1 MNPFETIE
9 YVQNTYRTYV
19 YTFQK
24 IRSTTIEKW
33 VQDKIAE
40 GTLLWKDPYVQ
51 LNRLFEQGDF
61 LQKLVDEG
69 LIHSWVLKIFSK
81 KDTAGKLTGSPIIP
95 YRHQSEAIISI
106 QKDNA
111 NTLVTTGTSSGKSF
125 CFGIPIV
132 SECLKM
138 REQGLSGIKAI
149 IVYPMN
155 ALANSQYEDF
165 ALRLHGSGLK
175 IGLYTG
181 DTKNS
186 PDEARVALK
195 TSTGREEPYDS
206 ELLSRDEM
214 QANPPDI
221 LMTNYVMLELL
232 LTRFEDRKLFPKDGN
247 HLKFL
252 VLDEIHTYSGKKGAD
267 VACLIRRLKQRT
279 GTIGKLRCI
288 GTSATVQSEKGE
300 RGEELIAQFAKNLF
314 SEDFEPANVIGESYL
329 KTARPTAE
337 PLPPTIQV
345 TNTML
350 EHFDGTPEKAIALT
364 EALTGKNIAD
374 TDKTAEG
381 IGRILSAQLTVQF
394 LEDKLSEN
402 SLSLSTILKEYKET
416 HRPDFSL
423 EDCAKE
429 LEAALL
435 AGSVGTV
442 EILGSQQPKFVPKIH
457 TFFSQGKTITTCLTK
472 DGPHLNERGESTCP
486 TCAKNQK
493 TRVTFPLNFCRAC
506 GQEYYGVTI
515 TEDNTLYPRDI
526 DMVETQGTNAYLQTG
541 TFNEIDLPFPAEW
554 LDKEEKQLTAKHE
567 EARPRK
573 TIYCPACNK
582 IDATCSCK
590 DRLEVTVVPSPFLFC
605 PTCGVYYDKRSREFS
620 KLFTFGSIGRSTGTD
635 VLVSSVVS
643 KLNPDERKLI
653 AFSDSRQDTAL
664 QAAHMNNLQKRIHFR
679 QALYYALK
687 NNGYIEGTDKA
698 LDINQTGLKIFKTME
713 NNKVIPD
720 YARAR
725 GKYVKTSDADEAY
738 QRYLEYNVVL
748 DLGSSTRK
756 NQRNLEEVGLVQ
768 VIYNGLEGLS
778 KDETVWKTIKPLA
791 TLSPIERH
799 DYLTGILD
807 IFRSKRSIS
816 HKDVLN
822 QREFRNEIGSKLTE
836 ECQFDIGAEAPGTI
850 MGYSDTARKGDKTKY
865 VLKITGPRSRLMI
878 WTQRVLGLNREEA
891 AELLTKIFSVL
902 SDQELLPILAS
913 VPVKGY
919 RGISLGEVYML
930 DSQYLQL
937 QALNKTKHKIC
948 PKCGLLHHRET
959 IDICTD
965 VNCGQLQER
974 DFEKNYFRLAY
985 SRPFKDTVPIQ
996 AQEHSGQLD
1005 GDERKKIEAKF
1016 RSRDDPLN
1024 VLVCTPTMEL
1034 GIDIGDLSAI
1044 YMRNVPPSPS
1054 NYAQRAGRAGR
1065 KSQPSIIT
1073 TFCGSGIA
1081 RGPHD
1086 QYFYRFPE
1094 KIVSGK
1100 ITSPRFMLDNKQLVT
1115 THLHSLI
1122 LETMEKK
1129 LETGIGK
1136 ILDLTEPNYPMMPDY
1151 KNELIRRVTDAKQ
1164 KILESA
1170 KSAFSLEMTVYPWFT
1185 EAFINQTID
1194 SFLDHFEGA
1203 LEYWRKEYETLDR
1216 EHQDLSAKDRK
1227 ERASNQ
1233 DRYRLA
1239 AISQKLENMRVGEKD
1254 FYIYRYLSTQGFLPN
1269 YGFPSS
1275 NTTLS
1280 LSESENEIQRDN
1292 VIALSELAPGN
1303 TIYYQGA
1310 KYQVAYARPKV
1321 MNQKPVREYLLIC
1334 PNCQNALRGETAK
1347 TAAACPKCQNP
1358 LTGEHPNPN
1367 AMQLPDMYA
1376 IRRLRITSDEEE
1388 RMRLGYQTSTHYQAS
1403 DKIQEYDVT
1412 TPNDLSLKI
1421 LYEQNGQIIHLN
1433 KGTTRNQEDGQD
1445 AGFVLCSA
1453 CNRWLFGDDRIED
1466 HINPESNSYCPK
1478 NAQEDDI
1485 IRGIEL
1491 FTVGTHDVA
1500 TLKVPPPKNLT
1511 QDQIKPYYLT
1521 LQEALLQG
1529 MQIALNLDESEIDG
1543 FITQE
1548 TTDPSKYDIILY
1560 ETAGGGT
1567 GAIKALTT
1575 TPGFTNIVGKAR
1587 ELLHEYDSQVG
1598 CTKACYECLLN
1609 YYNQRD
1615 HEKLDRNL
1623 ILPTL
1628 RLLENAKTSLVQ
1640 SANQTERL
1648 EELKKACDSE
1658 LERTVLQRI
1667 VDEGL
1672 PLPDEAQ
1679 HIIYDKDVRIAK
1691 PDFYYKNQNISLF
1704 VDGPVHEEDYVKK
1717 DDEEKRKKLRALGY
1731 RVFVVHYANIEEGL
1745 SKLRTALEG

>member
-1 MNPFETIE
+1 LNPFESLEHIQGS
-9 YVQNTYRTYV
+9 YKTYV
-19 YTFQK
+19 NTFQRIRNPSIQGWVDRK
-24 IRSTTIEKW
+24 IS
-33 VQDKIAE
+33 E
-40 GTLLWKDPYVQ
+40 GTLLWKDPYIQ
-51 LNRLFEQGDF
+51 LNRRFEQGDS
-61 LQKLVDEG
+61 LQKLVDDG
-69 LIHSWVLKIFSK
+69 ILHGGILKIFSRK
-81 KDTAGKLTGSPIIP
+81 AATGKLTDKPITP
-95 YRHQSEAIISI
+95 YKHQSEAILSI
-106 QKDNA
+106 LRDNA

-138 REQGLSGIKAI
+138 REQGLGGIKAI

-165 ALRLHGSGLK
+165 AQRLHGSGLK

-186 PDEARVALK
+186 PEEARAALK

-232 LTRFEDRKLFPKDGN
+232 LTRFEDRKLFPKDSN

-314 SEDFEPANVIGESYL
+314 SEDFQPAHVIGESYL
-329 KTARPTAE
+329 KTARPTAA

-345 TNTML
+345 TNAML
-350 EHFDGTPEKAIALT
+350 EHFDGTLEKAITLT
-364 EALTGKNIAD
+364 EALTGKPIAD
-374 TDKTAEG
+374 PDKTAEG
-381 IGRILSAQLTVQF
+381 IGRILSAQQTVQF

-402 SLSLSTILKEYKET
+402 SLSLATILKEYKET
-416 HRPDFSL
+416 HRSSFSL
-423 EDCAKE
+423 EECAKE
-429 LEAALL
+429 LKAALL

-506 GQEYYGVTI
+506 GQEFYGVTI
-515 TEDNTLYPRDI
+515 AEDNTLYPRDI
-526 DMVETQGTNAYLQTG
+526 DMVETQGTNAYIQIG
-541 TFNEIDLPFPAEW
+541 AYNEDNVPFPAEW
-554 LDKEEKQLTAKHE
+554 YDNQNELKENHD
-567 EARPRK
+567 EARPRN
-573 TIYCPACNK
+573 TTYCPNCNK
-582 IDATCSCK
+582 IDTNCTCK
-590 DRLEVTVVPSPFLFC
+590 DKLNITIVSSPFLFC
-605 PTCGVYYDKRSREFS
+605 PTCGVYYDKKSRDFS

-635 VLVSSVVS
+635 VLVSSIVS
-643 KLNPDERKLI
+643 KLSPNERKLI

-664 QAAHMNNLQKRIHFR
+664 QAAHMNNLQKRIRFR

-687 NNGYIEGTDKA
+687 NGGYIEGSDKA
-698 LDINQTGLKIFKTME
+698 LDVNQTGIKIFKTME
-713 NNKVIPD
+713 NNGVIPD

-725 GKYVKTSDADEAY
+725 GKYAKTTDADEAY

-748 DLGSSTRK
+748 DLASSTRK

-768 VIYNGLEGLS
+768 IIYNGLEGLS
-778 KDETVWKTIKPLA
+778 KDNEVWKNIKPLA
-791 TLSPIERH
+791 TLSEAERQ
-799 DYLTGILD
+799 DYLRGILD
-807 IFRSKRSIS
+807 IFRNKRAIN
-816 HKDVLN
+816 HKDILN
-822 QREFRNEIGSKLTE
+822 QREFRTEIISKLTE

-850 MGYSDTARKGDKTKY
+850 MGYSDTARKGARTKY
-865 VLKITGPRSRLMI
+865 VLRVTGPKSRLMI
-878 WTQRVLGLNREEA
+878 WTQRVLGLNRDEA
-891 AELLTKIFSVL
+891 AQILTQVIEIL
-902 SDQELLPILAS
+902 SDKELLPILTQ

-919 RGISLGEVYML
+919 RGMPLGEVYML
-930 DSQYLQL
+930 DTEYIQL

-948 PKCGLLHHRET
+948 PKCGLIHHQT
-959 IDICTD
+959 VVDFCTGSD
-965 VNCGQLQER
+965 CGQLQER

-985 SRPFKDTVPIQ
+985 SQPFKDTVTIT

-1016 RSRDDPLN
+1016 RSQDDPLN

-1034 GIDIGDLSAI
+1034 GIDIGELSAI

-1073 TFCGSGIA
+1073 TFCGSGIS

-1100 ITSPRFMLDNKQLVT
+1100 ITSPRFMLDNKQLIT

-1122 LETMEKK
+1122 LETIETK

-1136 ILDLTEPNYPMMPDY
+1136 ILELEEPNYPMLPDY
-1151 KNELIRRVTDAKQ
+1151 KNALSKKINDAKQ
-1164 KILESA
+1164 RIIESA
-1170 KSAFSLEMTVYPWFT
+1170 KSAFSLEMASYPWFT

-1194 SFLDHFEGA
+1194 SFLDHFESA

-1216 EHQDLSAKDRK
+1216 EHQDLSAKNRK
-1227 ERASNQ
+1227 EGPSSQ
-1233 DRYRLA
+1233 DRNRIE
-1239 AISQKLENMRVGEKD
+1239 AIAQKLMNMRDGEKD
-1254 FYIYRYLSTQGFLPN
+1254 FYIYRYLSARGFLPN

-1280 LSESENEIQRDN
+1280 LSESEDEIQRDN
-1292 VIALSELAPGN
+1292 VIALSEFAPGN
-1303 TIYYQGA
+1303 TIYFQGA

-1321 MNQKPVREYLLIC
+1321 MNQKPVREHLLIC
-1334 PNCQNALRGETAK
+1334 PNCSNVLRGEVAK
-1347 TAAACPKCQNP
+1347 TAAACPKCQKP
-1358 LTGEHPNPN
+1358 LTGQHPNPD

-1388 RMRLGYQTSTHYQAS
+1388 RMRLGYQISTHYEAS
-1403 DKIQEYDVT
+1403 DKTQEYNVT
-1412 TPNDLSLKI
+1412 TDNDLELKI
-1421 LYEQNGQIIHLN
+1421 LYEHNGRIIHLN
-1433 KGTTRNQEDGQD
+1433 KGTNRNQEDGQD

-1453 CNRWLFGDDRIED
+1453 CNRWLFGDDRIEQHTD
-1466 HINPESNSYCPK
+1466 PDSNTHCPK
-1478 NAQEDDI
+1478 NAQEEDI
-1485 IRGIEL
+1485 IRGIIL

-1500 TLKVPPPKNLT
+1500 TIKLPPPKNIEPSKT
-1511 QDQIKPYYLT
+1511 QAYYLT
-1521 LQEALLQG
+1521 LEEALLQG

-1548 TTDPSKYDIILY
+1548 TADPSRYDIILY

-1575 TPGFTNIVGKAR
+1575 TAGFTNVIEKTL
-1587 ELLHEYDSQVG
+1587 ELLHEYDPQAG

-1615 HEKLDRNL
+1615 HEKLDRHL
-1623 ILPTL
+1623 VLPTL
-1628 RLLENAKTSLVQ
+1628 RLLETAKTSYNPP
-1640 SANQTERL
+1640 ANQARKI
-1648 EELKKACDSE
+1648 EELLKACDSD
-1658 LERTVLQRI
+1658 LERTVLQRMI
-1667 VDEGL
+1667 DEGL

-1679 HIIYDKDVRIAK
+1679 HIIYDGDVRIAK
-1691 PDFYYKNQNISLF
+1691 PDFYYKQQNIALF
-1704 VDGPVHEEDYVKK
+1704 VDGPPHDQDYVKRE
-1717 DDEEKRKKLRALGY
+1717 DEEKRKKLKALGY
-1731 RVFVVHYANIEEGL
+1731 RVFAIHYLAIEEGIARL
-1745 SKLRTALEG
+1745 KQAL

>member
-1 MNPFETIE
+1 MNPFETLTH
-9 YVQNTYRTYV
+9 VQDSYKNYV

-24 IRSTTIEKW
+24 IRDHAIEKW
-33 VQDKIAE
+33 VQDKISE
-40 GTLLWKDPYVQ
+40 GTLLWKDPYIQ
-51 LNRLFEQGDF
+51 LNRRFEQGES
-61 LQKLVDEG
+61 LQKLVDESI
-69 LIHSWVLKIFSK
+69 LHKNVLQIFSK
-81 KDTAGKLTGSPIIP
+81 KNPFGKLTGSPITP
-95 YRHQSEAIISI
+95 YKHQSEAILSI
-106 QKDNA
+106 LRDNA

-132 SECLKM
+132 SECLRM
-138 REQGLSGIKAI
+138 RDQGVSGIKAI

-165 ALRLHGSGLK
+165 AQRLHGSGLK

-186 PDEARVALK
+186 PEEARAALK
-195 TSTGREEPYDS
+195 ASTGREEPYDS
-206 ELLSRDEM
+206 ELLSRDEI

-232 LTRFEDRKLFPKDGN
+232 LTRFEDRKLFPKDQSSR
-247 HLKFL
+247 LKFL

-279 GTIGKLRCI
+279 GTIGTLRCI
-288 GTSATVQSEKGE
+288 GTSATVQSEKGAK
-300 RGEELIAQFAKNLF
+300 GEELIAQFAKTLF
-314 SEDFEPANVIGESYL
+314 SEDFQPIHVIGEYYL
-329 KTARPTAE
+329 KTSRPNPI
-337 PLPPTIQV
+337 PLPPAIHV

-350 EHFDGTPEKAIALT
+350 EQFDGTLEKAIILT
-364 EALTGKNIAD
+364 EALTGITIVD
-374 TDKTAEG
+374 QDKTPEALG
-381 IGRILSAQLTVQF
+381 KILSTQQTAQF
-394 LEDKLSEN
+394 LEDKLQEN
-402 SLSLSTILKEYKET
+402 SHSLGTILKEYKET
-416 HRPDFSL
+416 HRTNCSMD
-423 EDCAKE
+423 DCSKE
-429 LEAALL
+429 LKAALL
-435 AGSVGTV
+435 AGSVGKV
-442 EILGSQQPKFVPKIH
+442 EILGNQQPKFVPKIH

-493 TRVTFPLNFCRAC
+493 TRATFPLNFCRAC
-506 GQEYYGVTI
+506 GQEFYGATI
-515 TEDNTLYPRDI
+515 AEDNTLYPRDI
-526 DMVETQGTNAYLQTG
+526 DMVETQGTNAYLQIG
-541 TFNEIDLPFPAEW
+541 AFSEEAVPFPAEW
-554 LDKEEKQLTAKHE
+554 YDKEDHLIAKHY
-567 EARPRK
+567 EARPK
-573 TIYCPACNK
+573 KAIYCPACNK
-582 IDATCSCK
+582 IDATCNCK
-590 DRLEVTVVPSPFLFC
+590 DRLEVTIVPSPFLFC
-605 PTCGVYYDKRSREFS
+605 PTCGVYYDKRSREFN

-635 VLVSSVVS
+635 VLVSSIVS
-643 KLNPDERKLI
+643 KLFPDERKLI

-687 NNGYIEGTDKA
+687 NNGYVEGTDKA
-698 LDINQTGLKIFKTME
+698 LDVVGTGIKIFKTMFD
-713 NNKVIPD
+713 NGVIPD

-738 QRYLEYNVVL
+738 QRYLEYNVIL

-768 VIYNGLEGLS
+768 VVYSGLEGLS
-778 KDETVWKTIKPLA
+778 KDDAVWKNIKPLA
-791 TLSPIERH
+791 TLSPAERQ
-799 DYLTGILD
+799 DYLSGILD

-822 QREFRNEIGSKLTE
+822 QREFRNEIVSKLTE

-865 VLKITGPRSRLMI
+865 VLRITGPKSRLMI
-878 WTQRVLGLNREEA
+878 WTQRVLGLSREEA
-891 AELLTKIFSVL
+891 ADLLTKTFSIL
-902 SDQELLPILAS
+902 SDKELLPILTS
-913 VPVKGY
+913 VPVYGY
-919 RGISLGEVYML
+919 RHQPLGEVYML

-937 QALNKTKHKIC
+937 QALNKTKHKVC

-965 VNCGQLQER
+965 VNCGQLEER
-974 DFEKNYFRLAY
+974 DFEKNYFRKAY
-985 SRPFKDTVPIQ
+985 SKPFKDTVTIQ

-1016 RSRDDPLN
+1016 RSPTDPLN

-1100 ITSPRFMLDNKQLVT
+1100 ITSPRFMLDNKQLIT

-1122 LETMEKK
+1122 LETMETK
-1129 LETGIGK
+1129 LETGMGK
-1136 ILDLTEPNYPMMPDY
+1136 ILDLEEPNYPMMPDY
-1151 KNELIRRVTDAKQ
+1151 KASLSKKVADAKQ
-1164 KILESA
+1164 KIGESA
-1170 KSAFSLEMTVYPWFT
+1170 KNAFSLEMARYPWFT
-1185 EAFINQTID
+1185 ESFVNQTID
-1194 SFLDHFEGA
+1194 SFLDHFESA
-1203 LEYWRKEYETLDR
+1203 LEYWRKEYATLDR
-1216 EHQDLSAKDRK
+1216 EHQDLSAKNRK
-1227 ERASNQ
+1227 EGPSSQ
-1233 DRYRLA
+1233 DRNRIE
-1239 AISQKLENMRVGEKD
+1239 AIAQKLKNMREGEKD
-1254 FYIYRYLSTQGFLPN
+1254 FYIYRYLSARGFLPN

-1275 NTTLS
+1275 NIVLS

-1292 VIALSELAPGN
+1292 VIALSEFAPGN
-1303 TIYYQGA
+1303 TIYFQGA

-1321 MNQKPVREYLLIC
+1321 MNQKPVREHLLIC
-1334 PNCQNALRGETAK
+1334 PNCSNVLRGETAK
-1347 TAAACPKCQNP
+1347 TAAACPKCEKP

-1388 RMRLGYQTSTHYQAS
+1388 RMRLGYQISTHYEAS
-1403 DKIQEYDVT
+1403 DKIQEFDIT
-1412 TPNDLSLKI
+1412 TNNDLSLKI
-1421 LYEQNGQIIHLN
+1421 LYEHNRRIIHLN
-1433 KGTTRNQEDGQD
+1433 KGTNRNQDDGQD

-1453 CNRWLFGDDRIED
+1453 CNRWLFGDDRIEQ
-1466 HINPESNSYCPK
+1466 HIDPDSNSHCPK
-1478 NAQEDDI
+1478 NAQEEDI
-1485 IRGIEL
+1485 IRGIVL

-1500 TLKVPPPKNLT
+1500 TIRISPPKNLNQSQT
-1511 QDQIKPYYLT
+1511 QAFYVT

-1529 MQIALNLDESEIDG
+1529 MQIALNLDESEVDG

-1548 TTDPSKYDIILY
+1548 QTDPSRYDIILY

-1575 TPGFTNIVGKAR
+1575 TSGFTNVIEKTR
-1587 ELLHEYDSQVG
+1587 ELLHEHDQQAG
-1598 CTKACYECLLN
+1598 CNKACYECLLN

-1628 RLLENAKTSLVQ
+1628 RLLESAKTNHTPPV
-1640 SANQTERL
+1640 NQKQKL
-1648 EELKKACDSE
+1648 DELLKACDSE
-1658 LERTVLQRI
+1658 LERTVLQKI
-1667 VDEGL
+1667 AEEGL

-1691 PDFYYKNQNISLF
+1691 PDFYYKNQNIILF
-1704 VDGPVHEEDYVKK
+1704 VDGPPHDEDYVKK
-1717 DDEEKRKKLRALGY
+1717 DDDEKRKKLRALGY
-1731 RVFVVHYANIEEGL
+1731 RVFAVHYTNINEGL
-1745 SKLRTALEG
+1745 NKLRNAL

>member
-1 MNPFETIE
+1 MNPFETLSYI
-9 YVQNTYRTYV
+9 QDAYRTYV

-24 IRSTTIEKW
+24 IRTPAIEKW

-40 GTLLWKDPYVQ
+40 GTLLWKDPYIQ
-51 LNRLFEQGDF
+51 LNRRFEQGES
-61 LQKLVDEG
+61 LQELVDAN
-69 LIHSWVLKIFSK
+69 LLHKNVLRIFTK
-81 KDTAGKLTGSPIIP
+81 KDSSGKLATNPITP
-95 YRHQSEAIISI
+95 YRHQSEAILSI
-106 QKDNA
+106 LRDNA

-125 CFGIPIV
+125 CFGIPII
-132 SECLKM
+132 SECLRM
-138 REQGLSGIKAI
+138 RDQGLSGIKAI

-165 ALRLHGSGLK
+165 SQRLHGTGLK

-186 PDEARVALK
+186 PEEARAALK
-195 TSTGREEPYDS
+195 TATGRDEPYDS
-206 ELLSRDEM
+206 ELLSRDEI

-221 LMTNYVMLELL
+221 LMTNYVMMELL
-232 LTRFEDRKLFPKDGN
+232 LTRFEDRKLFPKENKG

-279 GTIGKLRCI
+279 GTIGTLRCI

-300 RGEELIAQFAKNLF
+300 RGEELIAQFAKTLF
-314 SEDFEPANVIGESYL
+314 SEDFQPTHVIGEHYL
-329 KTARPTAE
+329 KTTRPNTT
-337 PLPPTIQV
+337 PLPLTIQV
-345 TNTML
+345 TSAML
-350 EHFDGTPEKAIALT
+350 EEFDGTLEKAITLT
-364 EALTGKNIAD
+364 EALTGTIISDK
-374 TDKTAEG
+374 DKTPEALG
-381 IGRILSAQLTVQF
+381 ALLSTQQTVQF

-402 SLSLSTILKEYKET
+402 SLSLGTILKEYKEK
-416 HRPDFSL
+416 HRPNCKMD
-423 EDCAKE
+423 DCTKE
-429 LEAALL
+429 LKAALL

-442 EILGSQQPKFVPKIH
+442 EILGTQQPKFVPKIH

-493 TRVTFPLNFCRAC
+493 TRATFPLNFCRAC
-506 GQEYYGVTI
+506 GQEFYGVTI
-515 TEDNTLYPRDI
+515 AEDNSLYPRDI
-526 DMVETQGTNAYLQTG
+526 DMVETQGMNAYIEIG
-541 TFNEIDLPFPAEW
+541 TYSEESVPFPAEW
-554 LDKEEKQLTAKHE
+554 YDNQNQLKENHD

-573 TIYCPACNK
+573 TTYCPDCNK
-582 IDATCSCK
+582 IDTNCTCK
-590 DRLEVTVVPSPFLFC
+590 DKIEITIVSSPFLFC
-605 PTCGVYYDKRSREFS
+605 PTCGVHYDKKSRDFS

-635 VLVSSVVS
+635 VLVSSIVS
-643 KLNPDERKLI
+643 KLSPNERKLI

-664 QAAHMNNLQKRIHFR
+664 QAAHMNNLQKRIRFR
-679 QALYYALK
+679 QALYYALRGG
-687 NNGYIEGTDKA
+687 GYVEGTDKA
-698 LDINQTGLKIFKTME
+698 LSVNQTGIKIFKTME
-713 NNKVIPD
+713 NNSVIPD

-725 GKYVKTSDADEAY
+725 GKYVKTTDADEAY

-768 VIYNGLEGLS
+768 VTYNGLDRLS
-778 KDETVWKTIKPLA
+778 EDNNVWKNIKPLA
-791 TLSPIERH
+791 TLSPAERQ

-807 IFRSKRSIS
+807 IFRSKRAIN
-816 HKDVLN
+816 HKDILN
-822 QREFRNEIGSKLTE
+822 QREFRTEIISKLTE

-850 MGYSDTARKGDKTKY
+850 MGYSDTARKGDRTKY
-865 VLKITGPRSRLMI
+865 VLRITGPKSRLMI

-891 AELLTKIFSVL
+891 AQLLSQVIDII
-902 SDQELLPILAS
+902 SDKELLPVLTQ

-919 RGISLGEVYML
+919 RGMPLGEVYML
-930 DSQYLQL
+930 DTEYIQL
-937 QALNKTKHKIC
+937 QALNKTKHKVC
-948 PKCGLLHHRET
+948 PKCGLIHHQT
-959 IDICTD
+959 VIDFCTGSD
-965 VNCGQLQER
+965 CGQLQER

-985 SRPFKDTVPIQ
+985 SQPFKETVTIQ

-1005 GDERKKIEAKF
+1005 GDERKRIEARF
-1016 RSRDDPLN
+1016 RKPTDPLN

-1034 GIDIGDLSAI
+1034 GIDIGELSAI

-1065 KSQPSIIT
+1065 KNQPSIIT

-1122 LETMEKK
+1122 LETMETK
-1129 LETGIGK
+1129 LEAGIGK
-1136 ILDLTEPNYPMMPDY
+1136 FLDMEKTDYPLLPDFRS
-1151 KNELIRRVTDAKQ
+1151 NLLRRMTDAKTR
-1164 KILESA
+1164 ILESTRN
-1170 KSAFSLEMTVYPWFT
+1170 AFSLEMASFPWFT
-1185 EAFINQTID
+1185 EAFVNDTID
-1194 SFLDHFEGA
+1194 SFIDHFESA
-1203 LEYWRKEYETLDR
+1203 LEYWRKEYDTLYR
-1216 EHQDLSAKDRK
+1216 EHLDLSAKNRK
-1227 ERASNQ
+1227 EGPSSQ
-1233 DRYRLA
+1233 DRNRIE
-1239 AISQKLENMRVGEKD
+1239 AIAQKLKNMREGEKD
-1254 FYIYRYLSTQGFLPN
+1254 FYIYRYLAARGFLPN

-1275 NTTLS
+1275 NIVLS
-1280 LSESENEIQRDN
+1280 LSESEYEIQRDN
-1292 VIALSELAPGN
+1292 VIALSEFAPGN
-1303 TIYYQGA
+1303 TIYFQGA

-1334 PNCQNALRGETAK
+1334 PNCSNVLRGETAK
-1347 TAAACPKCQNP
+1347 TAAACPKCQKP
-1358 LTGEHPNPN
+1358 LTGEHPNTN

-1388 RMRLGYQTSTHYQAS
+1388 RMRLGYQTSTHYEAS
-1403 DKIQEYDVT
+1403 DKTQEYDIT
-1412 TPNDLSLKI
+1412 TNNDLSLRIK
-1421 LYEQNGQIIHLN
+1421 YEHNGRIIHLN
-1433 KGTTRNQEDGQD
+1433 KGTNRNQDDGQD
-1445 AGFVLCSA
+1445 TGFVLCSA
-1453 CNRWLFGDDRIED
+1453 CNRWLFGDDRIEQ
-1466 HINPESNSYCPK
+1466 HIDPESNSHCPK
-1478 NAQEDDI
+1478 NAQEEDI
-1485 IRGIEL
+1485 IRGIIL

-1500 TLKVPPPKNLT
+1500 TIKIPPPNNLKPSQT
-1511 QDQIKPYYLT
+1511 QPYYLT

-1529 MQIALNLDESEIDG
+1529 MQIALNLDESEVDG

-1548 TTDPSKYDIILY
+1548 TTDPSRYDIILY

-1575 TPGFTNIVGKAR
+1575 TSGFTNVIEKTR
-1587 ELLHEYDSQVG
+1587 ELLHEHDQQAG
-1598 CTKACYECLLN
+1598 CNKACYECLLN

-1628 RLLENAKTSLVQ
+1628 KLLENAKTNHAPP
-1640 SANQTERL
+1640 ANQKQRL
-1648 EELKKACDSE
+1648 EELLKACDSE
-1658 LERTVLQRI
+1658 LERNVLQRI
-1667 VDEGL
+1667 ADEGL

-1691 PDFYYKNQNISLF
+1691 PDFYYKQQNVALF
-1704 VDGPVHEEDYVKK
+1704 VDGPAHEEDYVRK
-1717 DDEEKRKKLRALGY
+1717 DDEEKRKKIRALGY
-1731 RVFVVHYANIEEGL
+1731 RVFAINHLDIQSGITR
-1745 SKLRTALEG
+1745 LREVL